1 MPGSRCDLVKSYSL
15 SCLINRNDLDLT
27 LNRTNEHST
36 TDPSSSTIIRR
47 LENAVIL
54 LLQSLPGVN
63 LNEKIKGLMQSVA
76 QNRQQLKK
84 MKEQLI
90 EERDQSRSTQKKIE
104 DKLQIKLD
112 NQQIQQ
118 TDTGSVFGME
128 EQMNETINQWCF
140 LI

>member
-1 MPGSRCDLVKSYSL
+1 
-15 SCLINRNDLDLT
+15 
-27 LNRTNEHST
+27 
-36 TDPSSSTIIRR
+36 
-47 LENAVIL
+47 
-54 LLQSLPGVN
+54 
-63 LNEKIKGLMQSVA
+63 MQSVA